1 MKMLKVSD
9 ETFLKI
15 KDQIEAEEPEV
26 MSEYKVIRT
35 YSAGVFYAKVESRKG
50 REAVLLDS
58 KRIHYWDG
66 AASLS
71 QLAMQGVS
79 KPENCRIPCAMK
91 RHEVTEVIEVIDMT
105 VKAKLSLDG
114 VAVWKK

>member
-1 MKMLKVSD
+1 MKTLNISEEIKGRTEEDTQRMSD
-9 ETFLKI
+9 
-15 KDQIEAEEPEV
+15 
-26 MSEYKVIRT
+26 YKVIRT
-35 YSAGVFYAKVESRKG
+35 YSAGVFYAKVESRNG

-71 QLAMQGVS
+71 QLAMHGVS

-91 RHEVTEVIEVIDMT
+91 RQEVTEVIEVIDMT
-105 VKAKLSLDG
+105 EKAKMSLDG
-114 VAVWKK
+114 VVIWKK